1 MASGK
6 IDWLPLLGTGALMLL
21 VAFVGR
27 FLYRGFCIRNMIYRM
42 KKQGVPIME
51 PYSLLFGHLGAL
63 KSIKDSLPKD
73 AHPLY
78 TNLIIVRDWK
88 KYFPTAPSCPPV
100 VYLDL
105 WPYFPQVFLLLVSPE
120 SCSQVTQERPQ
131 MRHPMFKW
139 GLSPVTDGRD
149 LISMSCDSLSTHKL
163 WRSRL
168 SPGLS
173 LRGLLS
179 NITPVLEEVEIFA
192 NGLKSLAGN
201 DGQWGEIFPIYE
213 KTMSLTYD
221 IIARVALDLRL
232 HEQTRGRG
240 TFMKAFYNL
249 TALAKFNSLKNRIER
264 FTPEYRK
271 TLATNSKILRDAILP
286 RIQNRFGLPPDTKN
300 FTVIDYALE
309 DVVGLAQSETVPKL
323 DRALLETLI
332 SQTKFIFFAGGDVVG
347 MTLAWVFYE
356 IKRYPAVMKEL
367 RAEHDKIFG
376 TDVTTVGDDL
386 RKQPYKLNELRYTN
400 AVVKETLR
408 LHSPSQS
415 LRQASSDFNIVI
427 DGVTYSTEYSLMQT
441 SAGTIHRREDIFP
454 RPTEFLPERFLVPE
468 EHPLHPPKNAYRP
481 FEMGSMRCIGDEL
494 ALIEMRLAL
503 LYTVRELDFQFDWDG
518 WDRLQGR
525 TGPSQM
531 VFGDR
536 GYVSGSDV
544 GSVKD
549 GLPARI
555 RLRN

>member
-1 MASGK
+1 
-6 IDWLPLLGTGALMLL
+6 
-21 VAFVGR
+21 
-27 FLYRGFCIRNMIYRM
+27 
-42 KKQGVPIME
+42 
-51 PYSLLFGHLGAL
+51 
-63 KSIKDSLPKD
+63 
-73 AHPLY
+73 
-78 TNLIIVRDWK
+78 
-88 KYFPTAPSCPPV
+88 
-100 VYLDL
+100 
-105 WPYFPQVFLLLVSPE
+105 
-120 SCSQVTQERPQ
+120 
-131 MRHPMFKW
+131 
-139 GLSPVTDGRD
+139 
-149 LISMSCDSLSTHKL
+149 MSCDDLSMHKL

-179 NITPVLEEVEIFA
+179 NIAPILEEVETFA
-192 NGLKSLAGN
+192 NGLKRLAGN
-201 DGQWGEIFPIYE
+201 DGQWGEIFPIYD

-221 IIARVALDLRL
+221 IIACRPSLARTDPGTWGL
-232 HEQTRGRG
+232 HELILQPHCHTGHFRATKIGSLR
-240 TFMKAFYNL
+240 
-249 TALAKFNSLKNRIER
+249 ALATEYIDDWIRATDPEGHEDRRMQATANRHNLKNRIER
-264 FTPEYRK
+264 VTPGYRK
-271 TLATNSKILRDAILP
+271 TLATNSKVLRDAILP
-286 RIQNRFGLPPDTKN
+286 HIQDRFGLPPDTKK

-309 DVVGLAQSETVPKL
+309 DVVGQAPSENMPKL
-323 DRALLETLI
+323 DGALLETLI

-356 IKRYPAVMKEL
+356 ITRHPAVLNDL

-386 RKQPYKLNELRYTN
+386 RKQPYKLNELGYTN

-427 DGVTYSTEYSLMQT
+427 DGVIYPTQYCLLQT

-454 RPTEFLPERFLVPE
+454 RPTEFLPERFLVAE
-468 EHPLHPPKNAYRP
+468 ENPLHPPKNAYRP
-481 FEMGSMRCIGDEL
+481 FEMGNMRCIGDEL
-494 ALIEMRLAL
+494 ALVEMRLAL
-503 LYTVRELDFQFDWDG
+503 LYTVREVDFQFDWDG

-549 GLPARI
+549 GLPTRI
-555 RLRN
+555 RFNKEGTPIG